1 MNLVS
6 INITHH
12 DTVLMNTDQ
21 IPLLYY
27 WDGET
32 NDLINDIVSSEY
44 ISQFINTNICTC
56 DIYDTAKLSYF
67 TYEIDEQ
74 NNEQYAN
81 HTVMIQTV
89 LPLYRISTPLYLKYA
104 LTVFNKIYHNAF
116 NVDFTASDTYDN
128 VLMNNDESRITE
140 IYKQV
145 KQKYGTRISLKTLLE
160 YMRSQLS
167 ENTHLSVENI
177 NFIYEKIETLLQEN
191 E

>member
-89 LPLYRISTPLYLKYA
+89 LPLYRISAPLYLKYA
-104 LTVFNKIYHNAF
+104 LIVFNKIYHNAF